1 MQKSAKAIRLL
12 VNPLHNS
19 NLGTENIM
27 AAAELIDQEG
37 DELPQQNQEAEV
49 LEHAVPEPVTDSL
62 EEFAAPTEEQPQD
75 EDDIPDKY
83 RGKSLKEIAA
93 MHQEAEKLIGKQGS
107 EVGELR
113 KIVDSYIT
121 AQIQS
126 NPAQAQPPEEEEGDF
141 FEDPD
146 KAVARAIEKHPVVQQ
161 AHQATHEYQ
170 QQTAMSR
177 LQQKHP
183 DMKQVLEDP
192 KFAEWVG
199 ASQVRQAMFVEADQR
214 YNAELADELIS
225 LYKERAGVAKQAQEV
240 EQVARKQTVKAA
252 STGSTTSAPAGT
264 GKRIYRR
271 ADIIKLMKND
281 PDRYDALSNEIMLAY
296 QEGRVR

>member
-1 MQKSAKAIRLL
+1 
-12 VNPLHNS
+12 
-19 NLGTENIM
+19 M

-37 DELPQQNQEAEV
+37 EELPQQNRDAEV

-62 EEFAAPTEEQPQD
+62 EEFAAPTDEQPQT
-75 EDDIPDKY
+75 EEDIPDKY

-126 NPAQAQPPEEEEGDF
+126 NPAQAQPPEEEEVDF

-161 AHQATHEYQ
+161 ANQATHEYQ

-183 DMKQVLEDP
+183 DMRTVLEDP

-214 YNAELADELIS
+214 YNTELADELIS

-281 PDRYDALSNEIMLAY
+281 PDRYDALSNEIMKAY

>member
-1 MQKSAKAIRLL
+1 
-12 VNPLHNS
+12 
-19 NLGTENIM
+19 M
-27 AAAELIDQEG
+27 AAAELIDSEG
-37 DELPQQNQEAEV
+37 DELPQTNQDAEV
-49 LEHAVPEPVTDSL
+49 LTEAVPEPVTDSL
-62 EEFAAPTEEQPQD
+62 AEFAEPQEEQPQ
-75 EDDIPDKY
+75 EEDIPDKY

-126 NPAQAQPPEEEEGDF
+126 NPAQAQPQEEEEVDF

-146 KAVARAIEKHPVVQQ
+146 KAVACAIEKHPVVQQ
-161 AHQATHEYQ
+161 ANQTAHEYQ
-170 QQTAMSR
+170 QQTAMAR
-177 LQQKHP
+177 LQNKHP
-183 DMKQVLEDP
+183 DMQAVLQDP
-192 KFAEWVG
+192 KFAEWVS

-225 LYKERAGVAKQAQEV
+225 LYKERAGVAQQAQEV

-281 PDRYDALSNEIMLAY
+281 PDRYDALSNEIMQAY
-296 QEGRVR
+296 ADGRVR

>member
-1 MQKSAKAIRLL
+1 
-12 VNPLHNS
+12 
-19 NLGTENIM
+19 M

-37 DELPQQNQEAEV
+37 EELPQQNQEAEV

-62 EEFAAPTEEQPQD
+62 EEFAAPTDEQPQT
-75 EDDIPDKY
+75 EEDIPDKY

-126 NPAQAQPPEEEEGDF
+126 NPAQAQPPEEEEVDF

-161 AHQATHEYQ
+161 ANQATHEYQ

-183 DMKQVLEDP
+183 DMRTVLEDP

-214 YNAELADELIS
+214 YNTELADELIS

-281 PDRYDALSNEIMLAY
+281 PDRYDALSNEIMKAY